1 MAGKFYCLSGFGWR
15 SNQMIQIN
23 VAQLLKE
30 PVGSTRSYEVD
41 DAVEIAD
48 DDRAVKGQVNLIRT
62 NRSILVKG
70 ALNTEMELTCGRCLT
85 EFTYPLSLEIEEEYF
100 PTIDI
105 LTGAPVAPPDEP
117 GAFTIDQN
125 NILDLT
131 EAIRQYTL
139 LSIPMKPLCQE
150 DCAGLCPT
158 CGANLNKEQCQCPP
172 QPVNPRW
179 AKLTSLMS
187 TENQKR

>member
-1 MAGKFYCLSGFGWR
+1 
-15 SNQMIQIN
+15 MIQIN

-41 DAVEIAD
+41 DSVKIAD
-48 DDRAVKGQVNLIRT
+48 DDRVVKGQVNMIRT
-62 NRSILVKG
+62 NRGILVTA
-70 ALNTEMELTCGRCLT
+70 ALNTEIELTCSRCLA
-85 EFTYPLSLEIEEEYF
+85 EFICPLSLEIEEEYF

-105 LTGAPVAPPDEP
+105 LTGAPVAIPDEP
-117 GAFTIDQN
+117 GAFAIDQN

-139 LSIPMKPLCQE
+139 LSIPMKPLCRE
-150 DCAGLCPT
+150 DCAGLCLT
-158 CGANLNKEQCQCPP
+158 CGTNLNEKQCQCLPKP
-172 QPVNPRW
+172 ADPRW

-187 TENQKR
+187 TKNQKR

>member
-1 MAGKFYCLSGFGWR
+1 
-15 SNQMIQIN
+15 MIQIN

-30 PVGSTRSYEVD
+30 PVGSTRAYEVD
-41 DAVEIAD
+41 DAVKITD
-48 DDRAVKGQVNLIRT
+48 GDRPVKGQVNLIRT
-62 NRSILVKG
+62 NRGILLKS
-70 ALNTEMELTCGRCLT
+70 ALNTEMELTCSRCLT
-85 EFTYPLSLEIEEEYF
+85 QFIYPLSLEIEEEYF

-105 LTGAPVAPPDEP
+105 LTGAPVTTPDEP

-139 LSIPMKPLCQE
+139 LSIPMKPLCQT

-158 CGANLNKEQCQCPP
+158 CGTNLNEEQCQCLPK
-172 QPVNPRW
+172 PVDPRW
-179 AKLTSLMS
+179 AKLDRLMS
-187 TENQKR
+187 TKNQKR

>member
-1 MAGKFYCLSGFGWR
+1 
-15 SNQMIQIN
+15 MIQIN

-30 PVGSTRSYEVD
+30 TVGSTRSYEVD
-41 DAVEIAD
+41 DAIEIAD
-48 DDRAVKGQVNLIRT
+48 SARTIKGQVNLIRT
-62 NRSILVKG
+62 NRGILVKG
-70 ALNTEMELTCGRCLT
+70 ALNTEMRLTCSRCLT
-85 EFTYPLSLEIEEEYF
+85 DFICPLSLNIEEEYF

-150 DCAGLCPT
+150 ECAGLCPT
-158 CGANLNKEQCQCPP
+158 CGANLNQEQCQCPP
-172 QPVNPRW
+172 PPADLRW

-187 TENQKR
+187 TRNQKR